1 MRNVSRSARGAIEGA
16 LQARL
21 RGELVQ
27 RLLDAYFE
35 LKEHYYL
42 GRHRPSELEGGRF
55 CEVAIRCVQQLGN
68 GTFTPLS
75 KKLQHFDVE
84 AKAMENA
91 GGGQA
96 HESVRIHIPRLL
108 LAIYGVRNRR
118 DVGHVGGDV
127 SPNLADATLVMTVCD
142 WVLAELIR
150 LTYDCPLA
158 EAQALVDGLVERKI
172 PLVEDF
178 DGFMKVLN
186 PKLSIPDRILAILYQ
201 RGDQGAT
208 VDQLKIW
215 LKSVKGAGITTALGR
230 LENDRAYVH
239 RADGKCRITRRGIRY
254 AEEHIPFS
262 L

>member
-1 MRNVSRSARGAIEGA
+1 MRRKVEQALSAAIDAQLVRG
-16 LQARL
+16 
-21 RGELVQ
+21 
-27 RLLDAYFE
+27 LLDAYFE

-75 KKLQHFDVE
+75 KKLRRFDDEV
-84 AKAMENA
+84 KAMENA

-96 HESVRIHIPRLL
+96 HESIRIHISRSL

-127 SPNLADATLVMTVCD
+127 NANLADATLVMTVCD

-150 LTYDCPLA
+150 LTYGCPLG

-172 PLVEDF
+172 PLVQDF
-178 DGFMKVLN
+178 DGFPKVLD
-186 PKLSIPDRILAILYQ
+186 PKLSVGDKIMVVLYAK
-201 RGDQGAT
+201 GTEGAMSREI
-208 VDQLKIW
+208 KAW
-215 LKSVKGAGITTALGR
+215 LRPVTARNVASALSR
-230 LENDRAYVH
+230 LEHARAYLH
-239 RADGKCRITRRGIRY
+239 RADGRYRITRTGTLY
-254 AEEHIPFS
+254 VEERLLTFAG
-262 L
+262 